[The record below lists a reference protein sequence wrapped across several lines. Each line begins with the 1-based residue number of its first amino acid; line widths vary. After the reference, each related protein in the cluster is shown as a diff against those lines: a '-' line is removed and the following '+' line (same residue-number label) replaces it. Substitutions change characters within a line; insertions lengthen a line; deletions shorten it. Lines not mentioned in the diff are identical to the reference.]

1 MSKSVICIINHDA
14 NVTFLSRFL
23 FKHYQSSVCDSL
35 KNWVHLN
42 VQQSCIFKMT
52 NIIHQVV
59 NEFVQ
64 HILRQVQSV
73 GNSVGCSPQIFEH
86 ARCELAI

>member
-1 MSKSVICIINHDA
+1 
-14 NVTFLSRFL
+14 
-23 FKHYQSSVCDSL
+23 
-35 KNWVHLN
+35 
-42 VQQSCIFKMT
+42 MT

-64 HILRQVQSV
+64 HILRQVQSA

-86 ARCELAI
+86 TRCELEQ